1 MSLTSDME
9 FSHHGTYD
17 EKIVVSAAVNQPAGR
32 HMTRT
37 STTEI
42 GHNNEQLVPHPTID
56 GLIRSGENHLLVEG
70 SITVE
75 WDLVDDFTDQQRSNY
90 GSWYTSNDEG
100 MPDTVGTTLTYDSTT
115 NKLTAVYTCEFSQT
129 FWRQIPAKW
138 APKSNS
144 AKMVLGDNSSIM
156 CFLRI
161 DGEPDEWTVK
171 YKDVPSGTT
180 STIDKAGTTCY
191 VIFSKDVTK
200 DGVTLNAFQAYSMT
214 SSSFDVS
221 ASDNTKVVRL
231 HRD

>member
-17 EKIVVSAAVNQPAGR
+17 EKIAVSAAVNQPAGR

-37 STTEI
+37 SITEI

-70 SITVE
+70 SITIE
-75 WDLVDDFTDQQRSNY
+75 WDLVDDFTDQQRSNF
-90 GSWYTSNDEG
+90 GSWFTSNDEG
-100 MPDTVGTTLTYDSTT
+100 MQDTVGTTLAYDSIT

-129 FWRQIPAKW
+129 SWRQIPGKW
-138 APKSNS
+138 APKSDS
-144 AKMVLGDNSSIM
+144 AKMILGDNSSIM

-180 STIDKAGTTCY
+180 STIDKAGTICY